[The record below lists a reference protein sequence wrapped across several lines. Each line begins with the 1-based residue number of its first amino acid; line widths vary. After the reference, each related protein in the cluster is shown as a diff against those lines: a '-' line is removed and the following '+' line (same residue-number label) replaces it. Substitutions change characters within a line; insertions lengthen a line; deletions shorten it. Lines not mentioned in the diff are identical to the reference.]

1 MYLNIEL
8 VRLLPYHP
16 VIGWKFAVG
25 KSLASATDRCSPC
38 CLFHRFD
45 GDLFAS
51 VSACLPTNL
60 IYRMSTC
67 SCFLFIRS
75 HGRQSTPELIAT
87 AL

>member
-25 KSLASATDRCSPC
+25 KSLCHLRPDRSAC

-45 GDLFAS
+45 RDLFAS
-51 VSACLPTNL
+51 ESACLPACLPALYTVCPL
-60 IYRMSTC
+60 VRVFFS
-67 SCFLFIRS
+67 S
-75 HGRQSTPELIAT
+75 AT
-87 AL
+87 TAVSQLLN